1 MKGSPPI
8 RLRSR
13 GSRTFEE
20 IPPSELNVL
29 ARYLVERHGLAFG
42 TEAHLRAVLEFFD
55 LKRLTTQVD
64 TTLKEILERSFPYV
78 DEFLLT
84 LA

>member
-1 MKGSPPI
+1 
-8 RLRSR
+8 
-13 GSRTFEE
+13 
-20 IPPSELNVL
+20 
-29 ARYLVERHGLAFG
+29 
-42 TEAHLRAVLEFFD
+42 LEFFD